1 MIVKTV
7 FIIKKEQLPIE
18 ENVNIVRW
26 IVKIYKV
33 NHHNIE
39 KKTNKT
45 TVLLVKYGG
54 DTMARA
60 KIYCEIT
67 CNNCGGVL
75 KGSGYY
81 KNSSIIAKLKESAKE
96 ANWVW
101 DEEFCGNLCPS
112 CQEEIKKERK
122 SGIRI

>member
-1 MIVKTV
+1 M
-7 FIIKKEQLPIE
+7 
-18 ENVNIVRW
+18 
-26 IVKIYKV
+26 
-33 NHHNIE
+33 
-39 KKTNKT
+39 
-45 TVLLVKYGG
+45 
-54 DTMARA
+54 
-60 KIYCEIT
+60 
-67 CNNCGGVL
+67 L

-122 SGIRI
+122 SDIRI